1 MGMRKGQI
9 VLSIFFVFCL
19 NNSQPATGQ
28 IYFKFEPARSIQSNP
43 GISLAAVGD
52 VMLGSWVIPVLAEQ
66 GADYP
71 FKKTDRYLET
81 AGVAIANLEAPF
93 TEDTLAFE
101 KKFNFK
107 VPTKYAS
114 GLLAG
119 GFDVVTLANNH
130 IMDFGEGGL
139 LSTIET
145 LDEIGI
151 RHCGAG
157 GNLYE
162 AHQPAVFETNGKRI
176 AFFGYSMTFPT
187 EFYAKKD
194 SSGTAYPEPEL
205 MQHSLEVWENFVDF
219 TVVSFHW
226 SAEKRETPKDYQV
239 YFAHLAIDSG
249 ADLIL
254 GHHPHVL
261 QGIELYKNRLIAYSL
276 GNFAFGSYSK
286 LAVDSIILKAYL
298 NDDGLQY
305 AQCIPINVDNREVEF
320 QPALLDGER
329 KEAVLSKLSTLSL
342 NLNNGRN
349 ILGNSGIILGDWAG
363 FHDDWL
369 LNIAVS
375 TFWDSG
381 STTDILESAKS
392 DTTEQKIKTGST
404 F

>member
-1 MGMRKGQI
+1 MRKGKI
-9 VLSIFFVFCL
+9 VLSIFFMCFCFG
-19 NNSQPATGQ
+19 NSQLATAQ
-28 IYFKFEPARSIQSNP
+28 IYFKFEPARSIKSNP

-52 VMLGSWVIPVLAEQ
+52 VMLGSWVIPVLAEH

-71 FKKTDRYLET
+71 FKKTYRYLET
-81 AGVAIANLEAPF
+81 ADVAIANLEAPF
-93 TEDTLAFE
+93 TEDTVAFE

-107 VPTKYAS
+107 VPPKYAR
-114 GLLAG
+114 GLLSG

-139 LSTIET
+139 LSTIQT
-145 LDEIGI
+145 LDRIGI
-151 RHCGAG
+151 KHCGAG
-157 GNLYE
+157 QDLHE
-162 AHQPAVFETNGKRI
+162 AHQPAVIESNGKKI

-187 EFYAKKD
+187 EFYARKD

-205 MQHSLEVWENFVDF
+205 MQHALEVWENFVDF

-226 SAEKRETPKDYQV
+226 SAEKRDTPKDYQT

-286 LAVDSIILKAYL
+286 NAVDSIILKAYL

-305 AQCIPINVDNREVEF
+305 AQCIPINVDNREIEF
-320 QPALLDGER
+320 QPALLNGKR
-329 KEAVLSKLSTLSL
+329 KEAVLSNLSKLSLD
-342 NLNNGRN
+342 LNNGRN
-349 ILGNSGIILGDWAG
+349 ILDDSGIILGDWAD
-363 FHDDWL
+363 FHGDWL
-369 LNIAVS
+369 LNIVVS
-375 TFWDSG
+375 SFWNSS
-381 STTDILESAKS
+381 STEDILTS
-392 DTTEQKIKTGST
+392 IN
-404 F
+404 

>member
-1 MGMRKGQI
+1 MGLRKGKI
-9 VLSIFFVFCL
+9 VLSIFFMCFCFG
-19 NNSQPATGQ
+19 NSQLATAQ
-28 IYFKFEPARSIQSNP
+28 IYFKFEPARSIKSNP

-52 VMLGSWVIPVLAEQ
+52 VMLGSWVIPVLAEH

-71 FKKTDRYLET
+71 FKKTYRYLET
-81 AGVAIANLEAPF
+81 ADVAIANLEAPF
-93 TEDTLAFE
+93 TEDTVAFE

-107 VPTKYAS
+107 VPPKYAR
-114 GLLAG
+114 GLLSG

-139 LSTIET
+139 LSTIQT
-145 LDEIGI
+145 LDRIGI
-151 RHCGAG
+151 KHCGAG
-157 GNLYE
+157 QDLHE
-162 AHQPAVFETNGKRI
+162 AHQPAVIESNGKKI

-187 EFYAKKD
+187 EFYARKE

-205 MQHSLEVWENFVDF
+205 MQHALEVWENFVDF

-226 SAEKRETPKDYQV
+226 SAEKRDTPKDYQT

-286 LAVDSIILKAYL
+286 NAVDSIILKVYL

-305 AQCIPINVDNREVEF
+305 AQCIPINVDNREIEF
-320 QPALLDGER
+320 QPALLNGKR
-329 KEAVLSKLSTLSL
+329 KEAVLSNLSKLSLD
-342 NLNNGRN
+342 LNNGRN
-349 ILGNSGIILGDWAG
+349 ILDDSGIILGDWAD
-363 FHDDWL
+363 FHGDWL
-369 LNIAVS
+369 LNIVVS
-375 TFWDSG
+375 SFWN
-381 STTDILESAKS
+381 STSTEDILTSIRLN
-392 DTTEQKIKTGST
+392 TTAED
-404 F
+404 

>member
-1 MGMRKGQI
+1 MGMRKGKI
-9 VLSIFFVFCL
+9 VLSIFFMCFCFG
-19 NNSQPATGQ
+19 NSQLATAQ
-28 IYFKFEPARSIQSNP
+28 IYFKFEPARSIKSNP

-52 VMLGSWVIPVLAEQ
+52 VMLGSWVIPVLAEH

-71 FKKTDRYLET
+71 FKKTYRYLET
-81 AGVAIANLEAPF
+81 ADVAIANLEAPF
-93 TEDTLAFE
+93 TEDTVAFE

-107 VPTKYAS
+107 VPPKYAR
-114 GLLAG
+114 GLLSG

-139 LSTIET
+139 LSTIQT
-145 LDEIGI
+145 LDRIGI
-151 RHCGAG
+151 KHCGAG
-157 GNLYE
+157 QDLHE
-162 AHQPAVFETNGKRI
+162 AHQPAVIESNGKKI

-187 EFYAKKD
+187 EFYARKD

-205 MQHSLEVWENFVDF
+205 MQHALEVWENFVDF

-226 SAEKRETPKDYQV
+226 SAEKRDTPKDYQT

-286 LAVDSIILKAYL
+286 NAVDSIILKVYL

-305 AQCIPINVDNREVEF
+305 AQCIPINVDNREIEF
-320 QPALLDGER
+320 QPALLNGKR
-329 KEAVLSKLSTLSL
+329 KEAVLSNLSKLSLD
-342 NLNNGRN
+342 LNNGRN
-349 ILGNSGIILGDWAG
+349 ILDDSGIILGDWAD
-363 FHDDWL
+363 FHGDWL
-369 LNIAVS
+369 LNIVVS
-375 TFWDSG
+375 SFWN
-381 STTDILESAKS
+381 STSTEDILTS
-392 DTTEQKIKTGST
+392 IN
-404 F
+404 

>member
-1 MGMRKGQI
+1 MGMRKGKI
-9 VLSIFFVFCL
+9 VLSIFFMCFCFG
-19 NNSQPATGQ
+19 NSQLATAQ
-28 IYFKFEPARSIQSNP
+28 IYFKFEPARSIKSNP

-52 VMLGSWVIPVLAEQ
+52 VMLGSWVIPVLAEH

-71 FKKTDRYLET
+71 FKKTYRYLET
-81 AGVAIANLEAPF
+81 ADVAIANLEAPF
-93 TEDTLAFE
+93 TEDTVAFE

-107 VPTKYAS
+107 VPPKYAR
-114 GLLAG
+114 GLLSG

-139 LSTIET
+139 LSTIQT
-145 LDEIGI
+145 LDRIGI
-151 RHCGAG
+151 KHCGAG
-157 GNLYE
+157 QDLHE
-162 AHQPAVFETNGKRI
+162 AHQPAVIESNGKKI

-187 EFYAKKD
+187 EFYARKD

-205 MQHSLEVWENFVDF
+205 MQHALEVWENFVDF

-226 SAEKRETPKDYQV
+226 SAEKRDTPKDYQT

-286 LAVDSIILKAYL
+286 NAVDSIILKAYL

-305 AQCIPINVDNREVEF
+305 AQCIPINVDNREIEF
-320 QPALLDGER
+320 QPALLNGKR
-329 KEAVLSKLSTLSL
+329 KEAVLSNLSKLSLD
-342 NLNNGRN
+342 LNNGRN
-349 ILGNSGIILGDWAG
+349 ILDDSGIILGDWAD
-363 FHDDWL
+363 FHGDWL
-369 LNIAVS
+369 LNIVVS
-375 TFWDSG
+375 SFWN
-381 STTDILESAKS
+381 STSTEDILTSIRLN
-392 DTTEQKIKTGST
+392 TTAED
-404 F
+404 

>member
-1 MGMRKGQI
+1 MRKGKI
-9 VLSIFFVFCL
+9 VLSIFFMCFCFG
-19 NNSQPATGQ
+19 NSQPATAQ
-28 IYFKFEPARSIQSNP
+28 IYFKFEPARSIKSNP

-52 VMLGSWVIPVLAEQ
+52 VMLGSWVIPVLAEH

-71 FKKTDRYLET
+71 FKKTYRYLET
-81 AGVAIANLEAPF
+81 ADVAIANLEAPF
-93 TEDTLAFE
+93 TEDTVAFE

-107 VPTKYAS
+107 VPPKYAM
-114 GLLAG
+114 GLLSG

-139 LSTIET
+139 LSTIQT
-145 LDEIGI
+145 LDRIGI
-151 RHCGAG
+151 KHCGAG
-157 GNLYE
+157 QDLHE
-162 AHQPAVFETNGKRI
+162 AHQPAVIESKGKKI

-187 EFYAKKD
+187 EFYARKD

-205 MQHSLEVWENFVDF
+205 MQHALEVWENFVDF

-226 SAEKRETPKDYQV
+226 SAEKRDTPKDYQT

-286 LAVDSIILKAYL
+286 NAVDSIILKAYL

-305 AQCIPINVDNREVEF
+305 AQCIPINVDNREIEF
-320 QPALLDGER
+320 QPALLNGKR
-329 KEAVLSKLSTLSL
+329 KEAVLSNLSKLSLD
-342 NLNNGRN
+342 LNNGRN
-349 ILGNSGIILGDWAG
+349 ILDDSGIILGDWAD
-363 FHDDWL
+363 FHGDWL
-369 LNIAVS
+369 LNIVVS
-375 TFWDSG
+375 SFWNSS
-381 STTDILESAKS
+381 STEDILTS
-392 DTTEQKIKTGST
+392 IN
-404 F
+404 

>member
-1 MGMRKGQI
+1 MGMRKGKF
-9 VLSIFFVFCL
+9 VLSIFFMCFCFG
-19 NNSQPATGQ
+19 NSQPATAQ
-28 IYFKFEPARSIQSNP
+28 IYFKFEPARSIKSNP

-52 VMLGSWVIPVLAEQ
+52 VMLGSWVIPVLAEH

-71 FKKTDRYLET
+71 FKKTYRYLET
-81 AGVAIANLEAPF
+81 ADVAIANLEAPF
-93 TEDTLAFE
+93 TEDTVAFE

-107 VPTKYAS
+107 VPPKYAR
-114 GLLAG
+114 GLLSG

-139 LSTIET
+139 LSTIQT
-145 LDEIGI
+145 LDRIGI
-151 RHCGAG
+151 KHCGAG
-157 GNLYE
+157 QDLHE
-162 AHQPAVFETNGKRI
+162 AHQPAVIESNGKKI

-187 EFYAKKD
+187 EFYARKE

-205 MQHSLEVWENFVDF
+205 MQHALEVWENFVDF

-226 SAEKRETPKDYQV
+226 SAEKRDTPKDYQT

-286 LAVDSIILKAYL
+286 NAVDSIILKVYL

-305 AQCIPINVDNREVEF
+305 AQCIPINVDNREIEF
-320 QPALLDGER
+320 QPALLNGKR
-329 KEAVLSKLSTLSL
+329 KEAVLSNLSKLSLD
-342 NLNNGRN
+342 LNNGRN
-349 ILGNSGIILGDWAG
+349 ILDDSGIILGDWAD
-363 FHDDWL
+363 FHVDWL
-369 LNIAVS
+369 LNIVVS
-375 TFWDSG
+375 SFWN
-381 STTDILESAKS
+381 STSTEDILTSIKLN
-392 DTTEQKIKTGST
+392 TTAED
-404 F
+404 

>member
-1 MGMRKGQI
+1 MGMRKGKI
-9 VLSIFFVFCL
+9 VLSIFFMCFCFG
-19 NNSQPATGQ
+19 NSQLATAQ
-28 IYFKFEPARSIQSNP
+28 IYFKFEPARSIKSNP

-52 VMLGSWVIPVLAEQ
+52 VMLGSWVIPVLAEH

-71 FKKTDRYLET
+71 FKKTYRYLET
-81 AGVAIANLEAPF
+81 ADVAIANLEAPF
-93 TEDTLAFE
+93 TEDTVAFE

-107 VPTKYAS
+107 VPPKYAR
-114 GLLAG
+114 GLLSG

-139 LSTIET
+139 LSTIQT
-145 LDEIGI
+145 LDRIGI
-151 RHCGAG
+151 KHCGAG
-157 GNLYE
+157 QDLHE
-162 AHQPAVFETNGKRI
+162 AHQPAVIESNGKKI

-187 EFYAKKD
+187 EFYARKD

-205 MQHSLEVWENFVDF
+205 MQHALEVWENFVDF

-226 SAEKRETPKDYQV
+226 SAEKRDTPKDYQT

-286 LAVDSIILKAYL
+286 NAVDSIILKVYL

-305 AQCIPINVDNREVEF
+305 AQCIPINVDNREIEF
-320 QPALLDGER
+320 QPALLNGKR
-329 KEAVLSKLSTLSL
+329 KEAVLSNLSKLSLD
-342 NLNNGRN
+342 LNNGRN
-349 ILGNSGIILGDWAG
+349 ILDDSGIILGDWAD
-363 FHDDWL
+363 FHGDWL
-369 LNIAVS
+369 LNIVVS
-375 TFWDSG
+375 SFWNSS
-381 STTDILESAKS
+381 STEDILTS
-392 DTTEQKIKTGST
+392 IN
-404 F
+404 

>member
-1 MGMRKGQI
+1 MRKGKI
-9 VLSIFFVFCL
+9 VLSIFFMCFCFG
-19 NNSQPATGQ
+19 NSQLATAQ
-28 IYFKFEPARSIQSNP
+28 IYFKFEPARSIKSNP

-52 VMLGSWVIPVLAEQ
+52 VMLGSWVIPVLAEH

-71 FKKTDRYLET
+71 FKKTYRYLET
-81 AGVAIANLEAPF
+81 ADVAIANLEAPF
-93 TEDTLAFE
+93 TEDTVAFE

-107 VPTKYAS
+107 VPPKYAR
-114 GLLAG
+114 GLLSG

-139 LSTIET
+139 LSTIQT
-145 LDEIGI
+145 LDRIGI
-151 RHCGAG
+151 KHCGAG
-157 GNLYE
+157 QDLHE
-162 AHQPAVFETNGKRI
+162 AHQPAVIESNGKKI

-187 EFYAKKD
+187 EFYARKD

-205 MQHSLEVWENFVDF
+205 MQHALEVWENFVDF

-226 SAEKRETPKDYQV
+226 SAEKRDTPKDYQT

-286 LAVDSIILKAYL
+286 NAVDSIILKVYL

-305 AQCIPINVDNREVEF
+305 AQCIPINVDNREIEF
-320 QPALLDGER
+320 QPALLNGKR
-329 KEAVLSKLSTLSL
+329 KEAVLSNLSKLSLD
-342 NLNNGRN
+342 LNNGRN
-349 ILGNSGIILGDWAG
+349 ILDDSGIILGDWAD
-363 FHDDWL
+363 FHGDWL
-369 LNIAVS
+369 LNIVVS
-375 TFWDSG
+375 SFWN
-381 STTDILESAKS
+381 STSTEDILTS
-392 DTTEQKIKTGST
+392 IN
-404 F
+404 